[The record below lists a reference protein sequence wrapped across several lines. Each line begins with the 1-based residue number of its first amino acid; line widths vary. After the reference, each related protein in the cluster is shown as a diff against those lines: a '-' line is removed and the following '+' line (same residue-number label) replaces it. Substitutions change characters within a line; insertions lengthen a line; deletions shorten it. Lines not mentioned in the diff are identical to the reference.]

1 MSDIESDS
9 LVECGDVEAPD
20 FNEMMQLFSQ
30 WVLLFSLR
38 IREEFL
44 LPKTTFATI
53 MSDVKDLVS
62 CYQDCL
68 NSKIADTLN
77 NCDVNWRDFSDDGIL
92 DSIWQIWREMPNL
105 ESGVQTHLV

>member
-20 FNEMMQLFSQ
+20 FSEIMMQLFSQ
-30 WVLLFSLR
+30 RVLLFSLR

-68 NSKIADTLN
+68 NSKIADILN
-77 NCDVNWRDFSDDGIL
+77 NCDVNRRDFSNDGIL
-92 DSIWQIWREMPNL
+92 DSIWQIWE
-105 ESGVQTHLV
+105 